1 MIYWTLGKFLKPLA
15 AINLPKSP
23 TFLGNFCKGVRIYHF
38 SSEIISAQLLWI
50 FGDFFLSFFP
60 INLKMLANQYIF
72 KHIFDVFQVIHDIS
86 QADSGEYTCR
96 IMVRE
101 RDIISLTHQV
111 SVASA
116 FTVKPVH
123 KIFSG

>member
-1 MIYWTLGKFLKPLA
+1 
-15 AINLPKSP
+15 
-23 TFLGNFCKGVRIYHF
+23 
-38 SSEIISAQLLWI
+38 
-50 FGDFFLSFFP
+50 
-60 INLKMLANQYIF
+60 MLANQYIF

-123 KIFSG
+123 KIFPDLILNALPNATIIGIPTCLQKL